1 MPWHVESRFSS
12 SSSPSLISLF
22 FPLPWWER
30 IKVRENLNLL
40 SSFKFKKPYLGYN
53 PAFHPHPHLL
63 SSREKEL

>member
-1 MPWHVESRFSS
+1 MPWHVESRSLPHLLPFFS
-12 SSSPSLISLF
+12 F

-30 IKVRENLNLL
+30 IKVRGNLNLL

-63 SSREKEL
+63 PSREKEL